1 MSLAVTAGSESGV
14 SQRQTSI
21 SSRHLPSTYLPT
33 RTRDTHSF
41 LVLGERPGPVVKAE
55 RRSSKHHHI
64 GYDPTIPHGTHRAYT
79 FYLSITIT
87 WKANRRMRCC
97 AGALNRE
104 NRRGQGQWCQYYYF
118 FTSAGGTWRC
128 NVCRPRGGGQ
138 RGWV

>member
-21 SSRHLPSTYLPT
+21 SSRHLPSTYLST
-33 RTRDTHSF
+33 WTQDNT
-41 LVLGERPGPVVKAE
+41 LVPGF
-55 RRSSKHHHI
+55 RRKTWSCCQSRAPIQQAHHI
-64 GYDPTIPHGTHRAYT
+64 EYDPIIPHGTHRAYT